1 VLASAREHTDSLPP
15 LKYLD
20 GLVYLCKPTESLEVA
35 ALRDGIFKFLIG
47 QRVKMQV
54 KVVHRIEGQNLKAH
68 PTEDVGCANKR
79 VFRGREHT
87 SVSWVVRRGYPKFW
101 YYPPSPS

>member
-1 VLASAREHTDSLPP
+1 VLASAREHTDSLSP

-20 GLVYLCKPTESLEVA
+20 GLVYLRKPTESLEVA
-35 ALRDGIFKFLIG
+35 ALRDEILKFLIG
-47 QRVKMQV
+47 QRVKM
-54 KVVHRIEGQNLKAH
+54 VVHRIEGRNLKAH